1 MGLGSFM
8 NNISM
13 PSFSAAG
20 LGGGNLTGG
29 AVPFANHPNG
39 GGVSQGG
46 NFGSCSG
53 GGSNNFSGGGNGN
66 FSSGGPGGSFQRN

>member
-13 PSFSAAG
+13 PSFSAAS

-29 AVPFANHPNG
+29 AVPFANG
-39 GGVSQGG
+39 GGISQGG
-46 NFGSCSG
+46 NFGSSSGG